1 MVEGW
6 HSSSTF
12 ASTIA
17 CYIILLELDKILL
30 DHHIS
35 NQTCGTGH
43 SISCILCT
51 LSTFDGNKLTRMF
64 MGVSVIE
71 NVLSPEWQKSLLL
84 FVQNFA
90 GKLKMFKSVKSTI
103 TTEPPVESAD
113 RDCHRVL
120 SRCVIIE
127 AFSSADS
134 ASAAAIETRATPH
147 CRLSG
152 CCSNLSYLFAKYF
165 YHRCSYNVADS
176 KVQCLHRIFLHTKQC
191 RAHLML
197 YSIMRIVQHL
207 MCGRCV
213 IINVI
218 MI

>member
-71 NVLSPEWQKSLLL
+71 NLLSPEWRKSLLL

-127 AFSSADS
+127 AFSSAAS

-176 KVQCLHRIFLHTKQC
+176 KVWCLHRIFLRTKQC

>member
-103 TTEPPVESAD
+103 STEPPVESAD
-113 RDCHRVL
+113 
-120 SRCVIIE
+120 SRQ
-127 AFSSADS
+127 
-134 ASAAAIETRATPH
+134 
-147 CRLSG
+147 RLSPRIIPLCHYRG
-152 CCSNLSYLFAKYF
+152 FFLRSFCLRGRYWDPGHTSLPPVWLLFKSQLF
-165 YHRCSYNVADS
+165 IC
-176 KVQCLHRIFLHTKQC
+176 KIFL
-191 RAHLML
+191 
-197 YSIMRIVQHL
+197 S
-207 MCGRCV
+207 
-213 IINVI
+213 
-218 MI
+218 

>member
-43 SISCILCT
+43 CISCILCT

-71 NVLSPEWQKSLLL
+71 NVLSPEWRKSLLL

-103 TTEPPVESAD
+103 STEPPVESAD

-176 KVQCLHRIFLHTKQC
+176 KVWCLHRIFLRTKQC

>member
-1 MVEGW
+1 M
-6 HSSSTF
+6 
-12 ASTIA
+12 
-17 CYIILLELDKILL
+17 

-71 NVLSPEWQKSLLL
+71 NLLSPEWRKSLLL

-127 AFSSADS
+127 AFSSAAS

-165 YHRCSYNVADS
+165 YHRCSFNAAHS
-176 KVQCLHRIFLHTKQC
+176 KFWCLHQIFLRTKQC